1 MGSTLNS
8 ATNPWEY
15 SLKRPHLEIWFF
27 GDWPILVPSNRQK
40 YILWILSI
48 IFFFFFSFQIP
59 VSCTGPLRLY
69 INTLLLA
76 QQQCRLQIE
85 LLQKYLRVISS
96 APLICG
102 LNFEPLCV
110 GKTCC
115 HWYTNVLTIPSA
127 CQQTLFFF
135 FFTLLRFFIS
145 LCHFDCFSVVSWAC
159 PPLQRLVHEDTALL
173 HSTAFLLQDL
183 EGSMLEPFLMEIQC
197 HRDELMDNVP

>member
-48 IFFFFFSFQIP
+48 IFFFFFFIPDSSFLHWSIEALHKYSFASPTAVQTADRASAEISQGDFFCSP
-59 VSCTGPLRLY
+59 DLW
-69 INTLLLA
+69 
-76 QQQCRLQIE
+76 IE
-85 LLQKYLRVISS
+85 LWASLCRQDLLSLIHKCAYNSISM
-96 APLICG
+96 P
-102 LNFEPLCV
+102 
-110 GKTCC
+110 
-115 HWYTNVLTIPSA
+115 TNT
-127 CQQTLFFF
+127 FFF